1 MAEIR
6 SQMFQHQRSYQVL
19 SAIHETMYP
28 SSKVG
33 CGHRSGMNLAYST
46 ITRLSKL
53 DFHRF
58 SGDRVREWLFKLEQF
73 FSLDFTPE
81 ELKVRI
87 ASSHFDGV
95 AKKWHQSLLDTDF
108 GVKLLSDWKT
118 YKLVLQEHFAEVLD
132 DPIAEFKQL
141 KETNGIEEYH
151 KKFELLRTRVKLPEA
166 YLVRTYLDGLQ
177 TDTQVNVQMF
187 QPQTV
192 EQCLLI
198 GRLYEQAHRRSNID
212 DDCDDDQP
220 LNGEFGESVEHRM
233 VNLVPEAQKENP
245 KLENH
250 EGGEQMVILEVD
262 GDVEKSQNVV
272 SNTKLCSAHQVF
284 DQMPSKEKQRKCLK
298 AWKFKFKSTS
308 KRSKSMDDMFS
319 FVEEAVL
326 LKKDPK
332 ETIWDC
338 VKKEFKET
346 MAACGKNRVDR
357 FKLAEE
363 KESRLQVLDLNQTF
377 MYHQIGH
384 GVDILLVSKMVV
396 HDKEM
401 ENKKTWTKLRVRKHD
416 NLIWKED
423 ISDESRS
430 RPSRYI
436 VKLGDATITCKN
448 LLEKSYD
455 KNLDTV
461 AWRNRPGR
469 SEISNEEDQGNLQ
482 SRIGFSFSR
491 GKNSTFISQAMALLS
506 ESKVWTEKQ
515 IPTLQILKQVNKSQ
529 YRWTQVHDV
538 NRFLMWRHLHLNLD
552 CEEPKLAGRKRN
564 HGLLIRLHSKQKQ
577 RKCPKSWMFKFKTG
591 SKLAGTSHLKRHKES
606 GLGAQ
611 IRGVRKQSKLL
622 LLSLCPSFLCRAML
636 RVTVKQSKHPKTWSF
651 KFKLAIGD
659 YVYFKLQPYR
669 QQSVVLRPN
678 QKLAPKYFGPYR
690 IVDKCGAVAYQ
701 LDLPTTSQVHPVF
714 HVSQLKVLMGNVHTS
729 THLPSVLQDAFV
741 REPERII
748 ERKMV
753 NRQGQAATKVLV
765 KWKTEPVE
773 EATWEFLFDLKQKY
787 PQFDA

>member
-1 MAEIR
+1 MAETQSQSFVSRIQAFEDLVKEQNQEIDRKFSEMLEAIR
-6 SQMFQHQRSYQVL
+6 L
-19 SAIHETMYP
+19 
-28 SSKVG
+28 
-33 CGHRSGMNLAYST
+33 N
-46 ITRLSKL
+46 
-53 DFHRF
+53 RF
-58 SGDRVREWLFKLEQF
+58 EK
-73 FSLDFTPE
+73 
-81 ELKVRI
+81 
-87 ASSHFDGV
+87 
-95 AKKWHQSLLDTDF
+95 
-108 GVKLLSDWKT
+108 
-118 YKLVLQEHFAEVLD
+118 VLD
-132 DPIAEFKQL
+132 DPIAELKQL
-141 KETNGIEEYH
+141 KETNGIVEYH
-151 KKFELLRTRVKLPEA
+151 KKFELLSTRVNLTED
-166 YLVRTYLDGLQ
+166 YLVRVFLEGLQ
-177 TDTQVNVQMF
+177 IDTQVNVQMF
-187 QPQTV
+187 QPQTIR
-192 EQCLLI
+192 QCFLI
-198 GRLYEQAHRRSNID
+198 GKFYEYAHPRSNID

-233 VNLVPEAQKENP
+233 VNLVPEAQEENP

-250 EGGEQMVILEVD
+250 EGGEQIVILEVD

-401 ENKKTWTKLRVRKHD
+401 AVVLQRATSLTTCDCPDRSSRANRVWKPGGLLCVQDHSGGSTLMITQRNTKQELSYWSVANHVKRDAQESFGYNLIVAYMENKKTWTKLRVRKHD

-430 RPSRYI
+430 RPSRCI

-469 SEISNEEDQGNLQ
+469 SEVSNEEDQGNLQ

-515 IPTLQILKQVNKSQ
+515 IPTLQILKQINKSQ

-538 NRFLMWRHLHLNLD
+538 NHFLMWRHLHLNLD
-552 CEEPKLAGRKRN
+552 GEEPKLAGRKRN
-564 HGLLIRLHSKQKQ
+564 HGLLIRLHSRQKQ
-577 RKCPKSWMFKFKTG
+577 RKCPKSWLFKFKTG

-659 YVYFKLQPYR
+659 YVYVKLQPYR
-669 QQSVVLRPN
+669 QNSVVLRSN
-678 QKLAPKYFGPYR
+678 QKLAPKYFGPYK
-690 IVDKCGAVAYQ
+690 IIDKCGVVAYK
-701 LDLPTTSQVHPVF
+701 LDLPTSSQM
-714 HVSQLKVLMGNVHTS
+714 LLCEN
-729 THLPSVLQDAFV
+729 
-741 REPERII
+741 
-748 ERKMV
+748 
-753 NRQGQAATKVLV
+753 
-765 KWKTEPVE
+765 
-773 EATWEFLFDLKQKY
+773 QKGSSKGRW
-787 PQFDA
+787 

>member
-1 MAEIR
+1 MAETQ
-6 SQMFQHQRSYQVL
+6 SQILLKETVVR
-19 SAIHETMYP
+19 ETM
-28 SSKVG
+28 VET
-33 CGHRSGMNLAYST
+33 RS
-46 ITRLSKL
+46 
-53 DFHRF
+53 H
-58 SGDRVREWLFKLEQF
+58 
-73 FSLDFTPE
+73 
-81 ELKVRI
+81 
-87 ASSHFDGV
+87 
-95 AKKWHQSLLDTDF
+95 SLLKEAVVRKTEDKFVSRIKALEDL
-108 GVKLLSDWKT
+108 VKEQN
-118 YKLVLQEHFAEVLD
+118 QEIDRKFSEMLEAIRLNRFEKVLD
-132 DPIAEFKQL
+132 DPIAELKQL
-141 KETNGIEEYH
+141 KETNGIVEYH
-151 KKFELLRTRVKLPEA
+151 KKFELLSTRVNLTED
-166 YLVRTYLDGLQ
+166 YLVRVYLDGLQ
-177 TDTQVNVQMF
+177 IDTQVNVQMF
-187 QPQTV
+187 QPQTIR
-192 EQCLLI
+192 QCFLI
-198 GRLYEQAHRRSNID
+198 GKFYEYAHPRSNID
-212 DDCDDDQP
+212 NVGILPLKHDCDDDQP
-220 LNGEFGESVEHRM
+220 LNGEFGESIEHRM
-233 VNLVPEAQKENP
+233 VNLVPEAQEENP

-250 EGGEQMVILEVD
+250 EGWEQIVILEVD

-430 RPSRYI
+430 RPSRCI

-515 IPTLQILKQVNKSQ
+515 IPTLQILKQINKSQ

-552 CEEPKLAGRKRN
+552 GEEPKLAGRKRN

-659 YVYFKLQPYR
+659 YVYVKLQPYR
-669 QQSVVLRPN
+669 QNSV
-678 QKLAPKYFGPYR
+678 
-690 IVDKCGAVAYQ
+690 
-701 LDLPTTSQVHPVF
+701 VHPVF
-714 HVSQLKVLMGNVHTS
+714 HVSQLKVLVGNVHTS

-773 EATWEFLFDLKQKY
+773 EAT
-787 PQFDA
+787 